1 MNSWI
6 IQERLIYQ
14 RHEADLQEAKKAE
27 IVNQAMAY
35 RLATETPK
43 FPDRKPTYGPR
54 LLTRRILT
62 SMVAALL
69 FWIP

>member
-1 MNSWI
+1 MNNWLI
-6 IQERLIYQ
+6 LERLSLQ
-14 RHEADLQEAKKAE
+14 RHEADLREAKKAE
-27 IVNQAMAY
+27 IVKQAMAY
-35 RLATETPK
+35 RLSTETPR
-43 FPDRKPTYGPR
+43 FPDRKPTHGPR